1 MADDVRIATGLRHH
15 RKTKRLRRA
24 LGAEGCWSLVC
35 LFLWAGD
42 ERWTGDLSGLTDA
55 DIEEEADWNGEP
67 GALIAALLE
76 VKFMVGGAGHRQI
89 HDWQEHNPYAA
100 SKGARIAKGR
110 AASEARWEKER
121 QRQAEAELRKASK
134 GAGGDAPSMPGTCHE
149 HATRTGEHSPPA
161 PAPAPT
167 PTAITPILLETPAAS
182 PRAGGDSTA
191 LVGTLEGHPDR
202 PAAPNP
208 VAPFAIAL
216 NSAGFRCTPMNPD
229 LIAFAKA
236 GGTVEH
242 LQACAAYPEC
252 AGKPAAY
259 VIRFARRELAEQ
271 AKPVIQGAAHEA
283 PQRMSA
289 VDQIEANII
298 RNRQRRAQDQQGA
311 GDVIDGEC
319 HVIHR

>member
-55 DIEEEADWNGEP
+55 DIEEDADWHGEP

-76 VKFMVGGAGHRQI
+76 VKFMVGTAGHRQI

-121 QRQAEAELRKASK
+121 QRQADADSRKASS
-134 GAGGDAPSMPGTCHE
+134 GADGDVTSMQPACPE
-149 HATRTGEHSPPA
+149 HATRTREHSPPAPA

-167 PTAITPILLETPAAS
+167 PTAITPILLETPAAL
-182 PRAGGDSTA
+182 PRAGCESSI
-191 LVGTLEGHPDR
+191 VGAFEGHPDR

-229 LIAFAKA
+229 LIAFATA

-242 LQACAAYPEC
+242 LQACAASPEC

-271 AKPVIQGAAHEA
+271 AAPIAKGATHETT
-283 PQRMSA
+283 RRLSA
-289 VDQIEANII
+289 SERVMANIA
-298 RNRQRRAQDQQGA
+298 RAQAEDAAAA
-311 GDVIDGEC
+311 GVIEGEFRA
-319 HVIHR
+319 IHR

>member
-1 MADDVRIATGLRHH
+1 M
-15 RKTKRLRRA
+15 
-24 LGAEGCWSLVC
+24 
-35 LFLWAGD
+35 
-42 ERWTGDLSGLTDA
+42 
-55 DIEEEADWNGEP
+55 
-67 GALIAALLE
+67 
-76 VKFMVGGAGHRQI
+76 
-89 HDWQEHNPYAA
+89 
-100 SKGARIAKGR
+100 
-110 AASEARWEKER
+110 
-121 QRQAEAELRKASK
+121 
-134 GAGGDAPSMPGTCHE
+134 
-149 HATRTGEHSPPA
+149 
-161 PAPAPT
+161 
-167 PTAITPILLETPAAS
+167 
-182 PRAGGDSTA
+182 
-191 LVGTLEGHPDR
+191 GTLEGHPDR